1 MREKD
6 RLHRVTSLLKHRG
19 ILFAIIGVAV
29 IGVITLVLTHAT
41 TVTTL
46 DINDNTTG
54 TDANQWQYAGTG
66 WGYYSGDSNKFQG
79 DDHSSSATGDT
90 ATLKFTGISVAY
102 YGAKSPQAGIVGIS
116 IDGGTESMV
125 DLYSATRFDN
135 TLLYTSP
142 TLASGDHIL
151 KIRLTGN
158 KNASAIG
165 SAAAVDHAIVT
176 VNDPS
181 GGRWYSLEAES
192 GNLTSGATTVSDATA
207 SAGGAVQFKKPPVS
221 TGNLPPKLV
230 GGYWQMYQ
238 GPNVSE
244 ITANAPQYNI
254 QYAAFALGTSGNGT
268 VAFNPAFEAPAAL
281 KADIAASKANGCKW
295 LISVGGGVPP
305 AQQTFIRNQTEANQL
320 VNSIIP
326 IIDSYGFEGID
337 FDLENGPDGWAPAY
351 MTSVAVQLKAH
362 YGSKFIVSIV
372 PRPYEDFFYNT
383 TANMMGNNLDLV
395 GLQFYDYDQTYDAT
409 FLRGWIRDKINE
421 LVADGIPP
429 SKIMIGCITYYP
441 EYGNGSNTVAVYK
454 AAFDEME
461 TKYPTLRGVFIWE
474 TSLDKKKNW
483 EFAHTMG
490 PDVLQ

>member
-151 KIRLTGN
+151 K
-158 KNASAIG
+158 
-165 SAAAVDHAIVT
+165 
-176 VNDPS
+176 
-181 GGRWYSLEAES
+181 
-192 GNLTSGATTVSDATA
+192 
-207 SAGGAVQFKKPPVS
+207 
-221 TGNLPPKLV
+221 
-230 GGYWQMYQ
+230 
-238 GPNVSE
+238 
-244 ITANAPQYNI
+244 
-254 QYAAFALGTSGNGT
+254 
-268 VAFNPAFEAPAAL
+268 
-281 KADIAASKANGCKW
+281 
-295 LISVGGGVPP
+295 
-305 AQQTFIRNQTEANQL
+305 
-320 VNSIIP
+320 
-326 IIDSYGFEGID
+326 DS
-337 FDLENGPDGWAPAY
+337 PDGQQECQCHWLGRRCRPRNCHCQRSKRRQ
-351 MTSVAVQLKAH
+351 MVQP
-362 YGSKFIVSIV
+362 G
-372 PRPYEDFFYNT
+372 
-383 TANMMGNNLDLV
+383 G
-395 GLQFYDYDQTYDAT
+395 
-409 FLRGWIRDKINE
+409 
-421 LVADGIPP
+421 
-429 SKIMIGCITYYP
+429 
-441 EYGNGSNTVAVYK
+441 
-454 AAFDEME
+454 
-461 TKYPTLRGVFIWE
+461 
-474 TSLDKKKNW
+474 
-483 EFAHTMG
+483 
-490 PDVLQ
+490 